1 MIDAVQ
7 QENDV
12 AAIGPTVGIVGGGVV
27 GLCCA
32 VALLDRGHAVS
43 VFERDV
49 DYNAASWGNAGH
61 IAVEQVEPLA
71 SPAAL
76 RSVRKRLFGVGGALA
91 LPLSMAAHWL
101 PFAARL
107 IAASTPSRFAAGTAA
122 LTPLL
127 AGAMPAWRALVETL
141 GTEDLLREDGHVVV
155 WDTPLQAQTGRERWS
170 RTAIGTARIA
180 DAEPALLDRLGFLA
194 DPVGGAIRFTGS
206 GQIDDLRRLANTLE
220 AAVEARGGLIVRQD
234 VRLADDDGRIVI
246 AGHKVDQILVTAG
259 VRSRALL
266 EPLGY
271 RVPMIAERGYHIRA
285 RADGWPADLPPVVF
299 EDRSMIVTRYADCVQ
314 AASFVELGDPD
325 GPPDPRKWARL
336 EHHVRALG
344 LPIEGPFTRWMGAR
358 PTLPDYLPA
367 IGRSTGRAN
376 LYYAFGHQHL
386 GLTLAPVTAQLVAAL
401 MTGEQQPL
409 LRPFDLN
416 RFGKKGRHV

>member
-1 MIDAVQ
+1 LKTI
-7 QENDV
+7 
-12 AAIGPTVGIVGGGVV
+12 GIVGGGVV

-32 VALLDRGHAVS
+32 VALLDRGYDVS
-43 VFERDV
+43 VFERDG

-71 SPAAL
+71 SPAAV
-76 RSVRKRLFGVGGALA
+76 RSVPKRLFSVGGALG
-91 LPLSMAAHWL
+91 LPVSMAAHWL

-107 IAASTPSRFAAGTAA
+107 VAASTPAKFAAGTAA

-127 AGAMPAWRALVETL
+127 AGAMPAWRELVGTL
-141 GTEDLLREDGHVVV
+141 GARDLLREDGHIVV
-155 WDTPLQAQTGRERWS
+155 WDTPETARAGRTHWARS
-170 RTAIGTARIA
+170 AIGTARIA
-180 DAEPALLDRLGFLA
+180 DDPDVLHRLGFLA

-206 GQIDDLRRLANTLE
+206 GQIADLRVLATTLE
-220 AAVEARGGLIVRQD
+220 AAVEARGGRIFRQAA
-234 VRLADDDGRIVI
+234 RLADDSGRIVI
-246 AGHKVDQILVTAG
+246 LGHDVDQLLVTAG

-299 EDRSMIVTRYADCVQ
+299 EDRSMIVTRYAEYVQ

-325 GPPDPRKWARL
+325 GPPDPRKWDRL
-336 EHHVRALG
+336 EHHVRSLG
-344 LPIEGPFTRWMGAR
+344 LPIDGPFTRWMGAR

-367 IGRSTGRAN
+367 IGRSTRHAN
-376 LYYAFGHQHL
+376 LAYAFGHQHL
-386 GLTLAPVTAQLVAAL
+386 GLTLAPVTATLVAAML
-401 MTGEQQPL
+401 AGETPAVPL
-409 LRPFDLN
+409 APFDLD
-416 RFGKKGRHV
+416 RFGKKGPDA

>member
-1 MIDAVQ
+1 LKT
-7 QENDV
+7 
-12 AAIGPTVGIVGGGVV
+12 IGPMIGIVGGGVV

-32 VALLDRGHAVS
+32 IALLGRGYDVS
-43 VFERDV
+43 VFERDTG
-49 DYNAASWGNAGH
+49 YNAASWGNAGH

-76 RSVRKRLFGVGGALA
+76 RSVPKRLFSAGGALG
-91 LPLSMAAHWL
+91 LPPSMASRWL

-107 IAASTPSRFAAGTAA
+107 VAASTPDKFAVGTAA

-127 AGAMPAWRALVETL
+127 AGAMPAWRDLVGAL
-141 GTEDLLREDGHVVV
+141 GAPDLLREDGHIVV
-155 WDTPLQAQTGRERWS
+155 WDSAASARTGRQRWS
-170 RTAIGTARIA
+170 QTPIGTARIA
-180 DAEPALLDRLGFLA
+180 DAEPELLHRLGFLA

-206 GQIDDLRRLANTLE
+206 GQIADLRALATTLE
-220 AAVEARGGLIVRQD
+220 GTVEARGGRIVREAA
-234 VRLADDDGRIVI
+234 RLAEDSGRVVI
-246 AGHKVDQILVTAG
+246 AGHDVDQVLITAG
-259 VRSRALL
+259 VRSRGLL

-285 RADGWPADLPPVVF
+285 QADGWPADLPPVVF

-325 GPPDPRKWARL
+325 GPPDPRKWDRL
-336 EHHVRALG
+336 EHHVRSLG

-367 IGRSTGRAN
+367 IGRSTRHAN
-376 LYYAFGHQHL
+376 LAYAFGHQHL
-386 GLTLAPVTAQLVAAL
+386 GLTLAPVTATLVVAMLA
-401 MTGEQQPL
+401 GEPPAVPL
-409 LRPFDLN
+409 APFDLE
-416 RFGKKGRHV
+416 RFGRKGPHA

>member
-1 MIDAVQ
+1 MKTI
-7 QENDV
+7 
-12 AAIGPTVGIVGGGVV
+12 GIVGGGVV
-27 GLCCA
+27 GLSCA
-32 VALLDRGHAVS
+32 VALLDRGYGVS
-43 VFERDV
+43 VFERDT

-76 RSVRKRLFGVGGALA
+76 RSVPKRLFSAGGALA
-91 LPLSMAAHWL
+91 LPPSMAAQWL

-107 IAASTPSRFAAGTAA
+107 TAASTPAKFTAGTAA

-127 AGAMPAWRALVETL
+127 AGAMPAWRDLVGALDAP
-141 GTEDLLREDGHVVV
+141 DLLREDGHIVV
-155 WDTPLQAQTGRERWS
+155 WDSAASARTGRQRWS
-170 RTAIGTARIA
+170 QTAIGTARIS

-194 DPVGGAIRFTGS
+194 DPVGGAIRFSGS
-206 GQIDDLRRLANTLE
+206 GQIADLRRLATTLE
-220 AAVEARGGLIVRQD
+220 ATIEARGGRIVRQA
-234 VRLADDDGRIVI
+234 VRLAEDADRIVI
-246 AGHKVDQILVTAG
+246 AGHDVDQVLVTAG

-285 RADGWPADLPPVVF
+285 RAEGWPADLPPVVF

-325 GPPDPRKWARL
+325 GPPDPRKWDRL
-336 EHHVRALG
+336 EHHVRSLG

-367 IGRSTGRAN
+367 IGRSTHHVN
-376 LYYAFGHQHL
+376 LAYAFGHQHL
-386 GLTLAPVTAQLVAAL
+386 GLTLAPVTATLVAAML
-401 MTGEQQPL
+401 AGETPAVPL
-409 LRPFDLN
+409 APFDLD
-416 RFGKKGRHV
+416 RYGKKGSHA

>member
-1 MIDAVQ
+1 MKTI
-7 QENDV
+7 
-12 AAIGPTVGIVGGGVV
+12 GIVGGGVV

-32 VALLDRGHAVS
+32 IALRDRGYGVS
-43 VFERDV
+43 VFERDA

-71 SPAAL
+71 SPAAV
-76 RSVRKRLFGVGGALA
+76 RSIPKRLFSVGGALG
-91 LPLSMAAHWL
+91 LPVSMAAHWL

-107 IAASTPSRFAAGTAA
+107 VAASTPAKFAAGTAA

-127 AGAMPAWRALVETL
+127 AGAMPAWRDLVDAL
-141 GTEDLLREDGHVVV
+141 GARDLLREDGHIVV
-155 WDTPLQAQTGRERWS
+155 WNTPDSARAGRSHWS
-170 RTAIGTARIA
+170 RAPIGTARIA
-180 DAEPALLDRLGFLA
+180 DADPGVLHRLGFLA

-206 GQIDDLRRLANTLE
+206 GQIADLRVLATTLE
-220 AAVEARGGLIVRQD
+220 AAVEARGGRIVRQAA
-234 VRLADDDGRIVI
+234 RLADDSGRIVI
-246 AGHKVDQILVTAG
+246 IGHDVDQVLVTAG

-299 EDRSMIVTRYADCVQ
+299 EDRSMIVTRYAECVQ

-325 GPPDPRKWARL
+325 GPPDPRKWDRL
-336 EHHVRALG
+336 EHHVRSLG
-344 LPIEGPFTRWMGAR
+344 LPIDGPFTRWMGAR

-367 IGRSTGRAN
+367 IGRSTHHAN
-376 LYYAFGHQHL
+376 LAYAFGHQHL
-386 GLTLAPVTAQLVAAL
+386 GLTLAPVTATLVAAML
-401 MTGEQQPL
+401 AGEAPAVPL
-409 LRPFDLN
+409 APFDLD
-416 RFGKKGRHV
+416 RFGKKGPDA

>member
-1 MIDAVQ
+1 MKTI
-7 QENDV
+7 
-12 AAIGPTVGIVGGGVV
+12 GIVGGGVV
-27 GLCCA
+27 GLSCA
-32 VALLDRGHAVS
+32 VALLDRGYGVS
-43 VFERDV
+43 VFERDT

-76 RSVRKRLFGVGGALA
+76 RSVPKRLFSAGGALA
-91 LPLSMAAHWL
+91 LPASMAAHWL

-107 IAASTPSRFAAGTAA
+107 TAAATPAKFTAGTAA

-127 AGAMPAWRALVETL
+127 AGAMPAWRDLVGALDAP
-141 GTEDLLREDGHVVV
+141 DLLREDGHIVV
-155 WDTPLQAQTGRERWS
+155 WDSSASARTGRQRWS
-170 RTAIGTARIA
+170 QTAIGTARIV

-206 GQIDDLRRLANTLE
+206 GQITELRQLATTLE
-220 AAVEARGGLIVRQD
+220 ASVEARGGQIVRQAA
-234 VRLADDDGRIVI
+234 RLVEDADRIVI
-246 AGHKVDQILVTAG
+246 AGHDVEQVLVTAG

-285 RADGWPADLPPVVF
+285 RAEGWPADLPPVVF
-299 EDRSMIVTRYADCVQ
+299 EDRSMIVTRYAACVQ

-325 GPPDPRKWARL
+325 GPPDPRKWDRL
-336 EHHVRALG
+336 EHHVRTLG

-367 IGRSTGRAN
+367 IGRSTRHVN
-376 LYYAFGHQHL
+376 LAYAFGHQHL
-386 GLTLAPVTAQLVAAL
+386 GLTLAPVTAMLVAAML
-401 MTGEQQPL
+401 AGETPAVPL
-409 LRPFDLN
+409 APFDLD
-416 RFGKKGRHV
+416 RFGRKGLHA